1 MIKESEYFS
10 NVFKTEFNKPL
21 VLTEK
26 DRKDF
31 NNSTKCYIC
40 KNKESE
46 VKAKYHNH
54 ITERS
59 LMIHT

>member
-40 KNKESE
+40 KNKSE